1 MLLTKKIRSNVWR
14 RKILNRS
21 PTHLFG
27 PMQWQHSNQTLISK
41 RLSMSETPRASI
53 LIGQVRLRRH
63 SSKQLLGVST
73 SAKTN
78 SSRCT
83 NALTRTLLA
92 RSALSQKHNL
102 ERERS
107 RRFIAFQCFRGLDK
121 TVIWTRSIE
130 LRPCL
135 KVTTVKIAKKTFAK
149 TSTSGILTLKDWSHS
164 QPSHK
169 PESRKKRL
177 RQKLRLKRIKLQSS
191 SGGSVAIRMLQ
202 SARSWRK
209 KSRLNINLRKR
220 GTSRHSR
227 CL

>member
-1 MLLTKKIRSNVWR
+1 MWRKKILSHN
-14 RKILNRS
+14 

-27 PMQWQHSNQTLISK
+27 HMQWQHSNQTLIFK
-41 RLSMSETPRASI
+41 RLLMSETPKASI
-53 LIGQVRLRRH
+53 LIEQVRLRRH
-63 SSKQLLGVST
+63 SSKQQHGVST

-107 RRFIAFQCFRGLDK
+107 RRSIAFQCFRGLDK

-135 KVTTVKIAKKTFAK
+135 KVMTVKIAKKTFAK

-164 QPSHK
+164 QPSLK
-169 PESRKKRL
+169 PESRKKQL
-177 RQKLRLKRIKLQSS
+177 RQKLRFKRIRCQSS
-191 SGGSVAIRMLQ
+191 SGGSVAIQMLLNVRLWQ
-202 SARSWRK
+202 K

-227 CL
+227 YL